1 MLASLANFLGW
12 KNMVAFVALTTLE
25 HSISMQSF
33 LTRYQLC
40 HPSLLCFQPILL
52 NYASPTSLSLWHIM
66 VIRINKLHLEMY
78 LLLLL

>member
-12 KNMVAFVALTTLE
+12 KNMVAFVALRTLE
-25 HSISMQSF
+25 HSMQSF

-52 NYASPTSLSLWHIM
+52 KYASPTSLSLWHIM
-66 VIRINKLHLEMY
+66 VISINKLHLEMY